1 MTNVSSRE
9 VTQTWVVYSIPLP
22 AVWGDL
28 TSLVAL
34 ARQALGDDAAQWD
47 DAAEVLATDEE
58 LIVRWEKKPQRA
70 PAPGVGERWKD
81 QPGVLPCGR

>member
-1 MTNVSSRE
+1 VTRVSSRE

-28 TSLVAL
+28 ASLVSL
-34 ARQALGDDAAQWD
+34 ARAALGDDAVQWD
-47 DAAEVLATDEE
+47 DAAEVISTDEE
-58 LIVRWEKKPQRA
+58 LIVRWEKPQRA

-81 QPGVLPCGR
+81 QPGREP